1 MLKEIIP
8 EYSLK
13 VLMAEAEAPT
23 LCPPDAKS
31 WLNGIYPDVVKDW
44 GKEEKGMTEDEMVGG
59 ITNSMDISVSK
70 FWEIVTDREA
80 WHAAVH
86 GVKKS

>member
-13 VLMAEAEAPT
+13 GLMAEAEAPT

-70 FWEIVTDREA
+70 HCHTGLSIEFIGHKGEYF
-80 WHAAVH
+80 
-86 GVKKS
+86 